1 MMRLVCA
8 WGLLVLMLGG
18 VAVAGPGD
26 KLCGDEEQI
35 RKILADARESLAE
48 LRGLAAAQKD
58 YIARR
63 QLLRKADAL
72 RRQLHRLHRALAL
85 AEAETAPPPDPAVQP
100 MAAEAFDALI
110 ASLEAESF
118 AKGKVRLVR
127 EAAAHHAFSVAQ
139 VKRVMTQFSFAD
151 GKVEAA
157 ALMHPKLID
166 PENFFQVYGQLKF
179 ESDKRKLRQRIDKE

>member
-1 MMRLVCA
+1 MRWQVYA

-18 VAVAGPGD
+18 VALAGPGD
-26 KLCGDEEQI
+26 QLCGDEKQI
-35 RKILADARESLAE
+35 RQILADARETLAE

-63 QLLRKADAL
+63 QLLRRADAL

-85 AEAETAPPPDPAVQP
+85 AEAETAPPEPAVQP

-110 ASLEAESF
+110 ASLKAESF

-139 VKRVMTQFSFAD
+139 VKRVMKQFSFAD

-157 ALMHPKLID
+157 ALMHPKLVD
-166 PENFFQVYGQLKF
+166 PESFFQVYGQLKF
-179 ESDKRKLRQRIDKE
+179 ESDKRKLRQRIAEQ